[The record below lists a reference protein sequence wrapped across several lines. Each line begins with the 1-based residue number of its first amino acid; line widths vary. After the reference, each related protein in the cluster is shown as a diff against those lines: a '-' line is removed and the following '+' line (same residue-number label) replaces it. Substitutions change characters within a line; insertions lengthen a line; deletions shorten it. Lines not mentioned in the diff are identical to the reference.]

1 MHGTEDSVRP
11 THQDTRLSWATRLG
25 RRVRRNGYVL
35 TLCLLVGVV
44 GGASAQREPID
55 PKLVG
60 TWETHDGPCSP
71 CLLTIQ
77 DGGRVSFTQA
87 GSDIQVVFSRGT
99 PEPGIDLIFPLGGK
113 VDLVL
118 SKSGHYL
125 VGTYTSVRDQ
135 ARNNQTVSFTRK

>member
-1 MHGTEDSVRP
+1 MHFTDDSLRP
-11 THQDTRLSWATRLG
+11 ENQDKRLICAAPFE
-25 RRVRRNGYVL
+25 RRARMKGYAL

-44 GGASAQREPID
+44 WGASAQPQSID

-71 CLLTIQ
+71 CILTIKE
-77 DGGRVSFTQA
+77 GGSVTFTQA
-87 GSDIQVVFSRGT
+87 GSDIQIVFSRGT

-125 VGTYTSVRDQ
+125 VGTYTSIRDQ
-135 ARNNQTVSFTRK
+135 VRNNQTVSFTRK